1 MIDIL
6 DELTEIPFDVFWD
19 KYQEISKGNY
29 NKLKAKAIWFS
40 LTENNRIK
48 AFTLLSNFFAI
59 DFILDDNLEPF
70 EYLNLFNR

>member
-19 KYQEISKGNY
+19 KYQEISRGNY
-29 NKLKAKAIWFS
+29 NKLKAKAIWFAIV
-40 LTENNRIK
+40 EDQRK
-48 AFTLLSNFFAI
+48 HAFTVLSLSESQ
-59 DFILDDNLEPF
+59 DYILYSNLEPF